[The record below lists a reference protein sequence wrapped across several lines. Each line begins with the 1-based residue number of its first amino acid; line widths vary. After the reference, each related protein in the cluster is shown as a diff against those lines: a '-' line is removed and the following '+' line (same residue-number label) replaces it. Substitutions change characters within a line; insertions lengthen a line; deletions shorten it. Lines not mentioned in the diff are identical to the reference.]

1 MRSPPSL
8 APRPVPVALRSGMPS
23 GLRGIPP
30 EEIPTEGI
38 PPEDIPPGR
47 AAAPVPGLGP
57 GALSAAFFD
66 VPRLLPVAVT
76 RPVETR
82 RVAPARPVTP
92 RLGDLRCLFDAF
104 LALDAFELPFF
115 VGI

>member
-1 MRSPPSL
+1 MRSPPSV

-23 GLRGIPP
+23 GPRDIP
-30 EEIPTEGI
+30 EEIPPEDV
-38 PPEDIPPGR
+38 PAEDIPPGR
-47 AAAPVPGLGP
+47 AAAPVPGFGP
-57 GALSAAFFD
+57 AAISAAFFD